1 MSDSVLLERADGVG
15 TIILNRPKSMNSLSI
30 EMKERLLAV
39 LAQVRD
45 DAEVRAVV
53 LTGAG
58 AAFCVGQDLREHAEL
73 LAAEDPRP
81 LQTVRDHYNPIASA
95 LVGLPKPVVAAVNG
109 MAAGAGASFAFACD
123 FRIAGE
129 GAGFLMAFAR
139 VGLSADSGASF
150 TLPRLVGHARAI
162 ALMMLAEPVSPAQA
176 MEMGLVTAV
185 VPDDR
190 VQAAAHELAVRLA
203 AGPTVA
209 YACIKEA
216 ITYGGTASLADALE
230 REAVLQARAGQSA
243 DHRNATAAFISK
255 QPPEFEGR

>member
-1 MSDSVLLERADGVG
+1 MSDSVLLDRGDGVA
-15 TIILNRPKSMNSLSI
+15 TIILNRPGSMNSLSI
-30 EMKERLLAV
+30 EMKQSLITKLGE
-39 LAQVRD
+39 VRD
-45 DAEVRAVV
+45 DPAVRAVV

-58 AAFCVGQDLREHAEL
+58 PAFCVGQDLREHAEL
-73 LAAEDPRP
+73 LAAHDSRP
-81 LQTVRDHYNPIASA
+81 LRTVRDHYNPIALA
-95 LVGLPKPVVAAVNG
+95 LVQMPKPVVAAVNG
-109 MAAGAGASFAFACD
+109 MAAGAGASFALACD

-129 GAGFLMAFAR
+129 GASFLMAFAR
-139 VGLSADSGASF
+139 VGLGADSGASF

-216 ITYGGTASLADALE
+216 IAYGGTADLADALA
-230 REAVLQARAGQSA
+230 READLQDRAGRSA
-243 DHRNATAAFISK
+243 DHRNATAAFVTK
-255 QPPEFEGR
+255 QPPVFEGR

>member
-1 MSDSVLLERADGVG
+1 MSDSVLLTRTDGVA
-15 TIILNRPKSMNSLSI
+15 TITLNRPKSLNSLSI
-30 EMKERLLAV
+30 EMKEALIDTLAE
-39 LAQVRD
+39 VRD
-45 DAEVRAVV
+45 DAAVRSVV

-58 AAFCVGQDLREHAEL
+58 SAFCVGQDLREHAEL
-73 LAAEDPRP
+73 LAANDPRP
-81 LQTVRDHYNPIASA
+81 LQTVTDHYNPIATA
-95 LVGLPKPVVAAVNG
+95 LVEMPKPVVAAVNG
-109 MAAGAGASFAFACD
+109 MAAGAGAGFAFACD

-139 VGLSADSGASF
+139 VGLSADSGVSF

-190 VQAAAHELAVRLA
+190 VAAAAHELAVRLA

-216 ITYGGTASLADALE
+216 ISFGGTADLADALQ
-230 REAVLQARAGQSA
+230 REAELQARAGRTA
-243 DHRNATAAFISK
+243 DHRNATAAFVDK
-255 QPPEFEGR
+255 QPPAFEGR

>member
-1 MSDSVLLERADGVG
+1 MSDSVLLERADGVA
-15 TIILNRPKSMNSLSI
+15 TIIMNRPKSMNSLSI
-30 EMKERLLAV
+30 EMKEALIVTLTE
-39 LAQVRD
+39 VRD
-45 DAEVRAVV
+45 DPSVRAVV

-58 AAFCVGQDLREHAEL
+58 SAFCVGQDLREHAEL
-73 LAAEDPRP
+73 LAANDPRP
-81 LQTVRDHYNPIASA
+81 LQTVRDHYNPIATA
-95 LVGLPKPVVAAVNG
+95 LIEMPKPVVAAVNG

-190 VQAAAHELAVRLA
+190 VQAAANELAVRLA

-216 ITYGGTASLADALE
+216 ISYGGTADLTDALE
-230 REAVLQARAGQSA
+230 READLQAKAGQTD
-243 DHRNATAAFISK
+243 DHRNATAAFVSK
-255 QPPEFEGR
+255 QPPSFEGR

>member
-1 MSDSVLLERADGVG
+1 MSDNVLLQRTDGVG
-15 TIILNRPKSMNSLSI
+15 TIILNRPASMNSLSI
-30 EMKERLLAV
+30 EMKEALIGALV
-39 LAQVRD
+39 EVRD
-45 DAEVRAVV
+45 DPAVRAVV

-58 AAFCVGQDLREHAEL
+58 SAFCVGQDLHEHAAL
-73 LAAEDPRP
+73 LASGDPRP
-81 LQTVRDHYNPIASA
+81 LQTVRDHYNPIATA
-95 LVGLPKPVVAAVNG
+95 LVQMPKPVVAAVNG

-129 GAGFLMAFAR
+129 SAGFLMAFAR

-190 VQAAAHELAVRLA
+190 VQAAALELAVRLA

-209 YACIKEA
+209 YACIKETLA
-216 ITYGGTASLADALE
+216 YGGTADLADALE
-230 REAVLQARAGQSA
+230 READLQAKAGRTA
-243 DHRNATAAFISK
+243 DHRNATAAFADK
-255 QPPEFEGR
+255 QPPIFEGR

>member
-1 MSDSVLLERADGVG
+1 MSDSVLLERADGVA
-15 TIILNRPKSMNSLSI
+15 TIIMNRPKSMNSLSI
-30 EMKERLLAV
+30 EMKEALIATLAE
-39 LAQVRD
+39 VRD
-45 DAEVRAVV
+45 DPSVRAVV

-58 AAFCVGQDLREHAEL
+58 SAFCVGQDLREHAEL
-73 LAAEDPRP
+73 LAANDPRP
-81 LQTVRDHYNPIASA
+81 LQTVRDHYNPIATA
-95 LVGLPKPVVAAVNG
+95 LIEMPKPVVAAVNG

-123 FRIAGE
+123 FRVAGE

-185 VPDDR
+185 VPDGR

-216 ITYGGTASLADALE
+216 ISYGGTADLADALE
-230 REAVLQARAGQSA
+230 REAELQAKAGQTE
-243 DHRNATAAFISK
+243 DHRNATAAFVSK
-255 QPPEFEGR
+255 QPPSFEGR